1 MNFTFCRGARYLQ
14 SVNRMSKFSSIKEF
28 LRFLREGKT
37 WWIAPIVIF
46 LLILGALPVFAKGSA
61 LSPFIYSLF

>member
-1 MNFTFCRGARYLQ
+1 MNFTFRRGARYLQ
-14 SVNRMSKFSSIKEF
+14 SVNRMSKFSIIKEF

-46 LLILGALPVFAKGSA
+46 LQILHLPVFAKGSA
-61 LSPFIYSLF
+61 RAPFIYSLL